1 MTARAALIRV
11 QIARRELRL
20 DDGTYRA
27 MLERLTGRTSSAD
40 CTEAQLDA
48 VVAEMKAKGWKPA
61 SGGRGR
67 RPCGA
72 SRPDAPARKR
82 LASSPMARKARAMWI
97 SLYQLGVV
105 RDPSERALERF
116 GRRQLGVDRL
126 EWADQDD
133 AYRLIEALKAMA
145 ERAGWSQDVAGLD
158 AETATAILKQRLD
171 VLIDARKAG

>member
-48 VVAEMKAKGWKPA
+48 VVAEMKAKGWKPKAAA
-61 SGGRGR
+61 SKPAAKAPHR
-67 RPCGA
+67 R
-72 SRPDAPARKR
+72 KV
-82 LASSPMARKARAMWI
+82 ASSPMARKARAMWI
-97 SLYQLGVV
+97 SLYQLGAV

-126 EWADQDD
+126 EWADQGD

-158 AETATAILKQRLD
+158 AETATAVLKQRLD